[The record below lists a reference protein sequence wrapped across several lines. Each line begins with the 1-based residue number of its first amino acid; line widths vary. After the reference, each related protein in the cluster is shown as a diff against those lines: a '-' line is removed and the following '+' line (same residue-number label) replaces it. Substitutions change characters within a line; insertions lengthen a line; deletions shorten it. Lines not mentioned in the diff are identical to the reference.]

1 MSIDAE
7 AEVVGA
13 GVERVDHGDVAQG
26 EGGFAVIEVIAPLAD
41 EAVIEAKRANLIE
54 ALKEVVVPHAEGA
67 RVVGAEV
74 VDGVEDKAARAT
86 QLGVH
91 AIERE

>member
-1 MSIDAE
+1 M
-7 AEVVGA
+7 V
-13 GVERVDHGDVAQG
+13 
-26 EGGFAVIEVIAPLAD
+26 
-41 EAVIEAKRANLIE
+41 E
-54 ALKEVVVPHAEGA
+54 ALAEVVVPHAQGA